1 MTLELGALI
10 VTGVVSTFDLL
21 VNIATLC
28 FTGTCRSDCCGAHF
42 EHDEES
48 QIQDIKDI
56 IKE

>member
-10 VTGVVSTFDLL
+10 VTG
-21 VNIATLC
+21 
-28 FTGTCRSDCCGAHF
+28 TCSSDCCGAHF

-48 QIQDIKDI
+48 QIQNIKDI